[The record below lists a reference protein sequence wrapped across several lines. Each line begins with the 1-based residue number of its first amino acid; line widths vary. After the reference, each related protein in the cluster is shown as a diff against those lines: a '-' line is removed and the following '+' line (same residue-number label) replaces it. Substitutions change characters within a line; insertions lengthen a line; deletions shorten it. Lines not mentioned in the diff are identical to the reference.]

1 MLLGNDEIVVN
12 VSLFDKNESKVPIR
26 MYSDS
31 AGYDL
36 HSAEKVT
43 IEKWSRALVN
53 TKIRFDIPKGF
64 YGEIKPRSGLAIKNG
79 VLAFNGTVD
88 SGYSGFVYV
97 IIFNFSDEAF
107 TIEKGNRIA
116 QIIFKKCLSVD
127 FNFCDQVSSNTDRGV
142 AGFGSSGF

>member
-1 MLLGNDEIVVN
+1 
-12 VSLFDKNESKVPIR
+12 

-36 HSAEKVT
+36 YSAEKVT

-53 TKIRFDIPKGF
+53 TKIRFGIPKGF

-97 IIFNFSDEAF
+97 IIFNFSDKAF

-116 QIIFKKCLSVD
+116 QIIFKKCQSVS
-127 FNFCDQVSSNTDRGV
+127 FNFCDQVSCDTDRGV
-142 AGFGSSGF
+142 AGFGSSGV